1 MDLAA
6 IEQGVDPRATL
17 AALGY
22 ADTSEP
28 VRIMGGW
35 ETLIWRFQTPD
46 GGDHSLRVYFV
57 PGSHAMAR
65 RENIALRTCEEA
77 GQPAPRIEKFG
88 EHEGMPAAVLTWC
101 PGLPILTAVEQ
112 KPWAIRRLSRLFGRA
127 HARLHT
133 VAAPAE
139 LRAEAPDE
147 WLGRVPQYY
156 QHLAE
161 RMKSVDIATDILIHL
176 DYHPLNVVGRGN
188 EVTGILD
195 WAGAAAGD
203 RRADLART
211 HFTLA
216 SAPIPPG
223 PMKPFFAL
231 MRGIMIR
238 SWRAGYKDVAG
249 PLPEYRQFMAW
260 AGATL
265 VFETERVLGRE
276 AVWGTEEDLERFKK
290 FVEEWERFAPK
301 AVTAEAAAAEQDG

>member
-6 IEQGVDPRATL
+6 LEQSIDPRRTL

-22 ADTSEP
+22 IDISEP
-28 VRIMGGW
+28 VRITGGW
-35 ETLIWRFQTPD
+35 ETLIWRFQTAD

-65 RENIALRTCEEA
+65 REMIALRTCEEA

-112 KPWAIRRLSRLFGRA
+112 KPWQILKLSRMFGRA
-127 HARLHT
+127 HAHLHT

-139 LRAEAPDE
+139 LQTEAPDE
-147 WLGRVPQYY
+147 WLGRVPEYHK
-156 QHLAE
+156 HLA
-161 RMKSVDIATDILIHL
+161 RGMKTVDLATDILIHM
-176 DYHPLNVVGRGN
+176 DFHPLNVVGVGN

-216 SAPIPPG
+216 GAPIPPG
-223 PMKPFFAL
+223 PMKPLFVA
-231 MRGIMIR
+231 MRGLMIR

-249 PLPEYRQFMAW
+249 PLPDYRQFMAW

-265 VFETERVLGRE
+265 VLETERVLERE
-276 AVWGTEEDLERFKK
+276 AVWATREDFARFKAQVAK
-290 FVEEWERFAPK
+290 WERFAP
-301 AVTAEAAAAEQDG
+301 AATP

>member
-6 IEQGVDPRATL
+6 LEQSVDPGRTL

-22 ADTSEP
+22 SDISEP
-28 VRIMGGW
+28 VRITGGW

-65 RENIALRTCEEA
+65 REMIALKTCAEA
-77 GQPAPRIEKFG
+77 GQPAPRIEKLG
-88 EHEGMPAAVLTWC
+88 EYEGMPTAVLKWC
-101 PGLPILTAVEQ
+101 PGVPILTAVEQ
-112 KPWAIRRLSRLFGRA
+112 KPWRILKLSRIFGRA

-133 VAAPAE
+133 VPAPAE

-147 WLGRVPQYY
+147 WLGRVMDYH

-161 RMKSVDIATDILIHL
+161 RMKTVDLVTDVLIHM
-176 DYHPLNVVGRGN
+176 DFHPLNVVGVGN

-216 SAPIPPG
+216 GAPIPPG
-223 PMKPFFAL
+223 PMKPLFVA
-231 MRGIMIR
+231 MRGLMIR

-249 PLPEYRQFMAW
+249 SLPDYRQFMAW

-265 VFETERVLGRE
+265 VLETERVLERE
-276 AVWGTEEDLERFKK
+276 AVWATREDFERFKAQVAK
-290 FVEEWERFAPK
+290 WERFAPA
-301 AVTAEAAAAEQDG
+301 AVP

>member
-6 IEQGVDPRATL
+6 LEQSVDPRQTL

-22 ADTSEP
+22 KDISEP
-28 VRIMGGW
+28 ARITGGW

-46 GGDHSLRVYFV
+46 GLDHSLRVYFV

-65 RENIALRTCEEA
+65 REVIALRACAEA
-77 GQPAPRIEKFG
+77 GQPAPRIQKFG
-88 EHEGMPAAVLTWC
+88 EHGGMPAAVLTWC
-101 PGLPILTAVEQ
+101 PGVPILTAVEQ
-112 KPWAIRRLSRLFGRA
+112 KPWLILRLSRIFGRA

-133 VAAPAE
+133 VSAPAE
-139 LRAEAPDE
+139 LLAEAPGE
-147 WLGRVPQYY
+147 WLGRVMPYHK
-156 QHLAE
+156 HLAE
-161 RMKSVDIATDILIHL
+161 CMKTIELSTDILIHM
-176 DYHPLNVVGRGN
+176 DYHPLNVVGQGN
-188 EVTGILD
+188 DVTGILD

-223 PMKPFFAL
+223 PMKPLFAV
-231 MRGIMIR
+231 MRGLMIR
-238 SWRAGYKDVAG
+238 AWRAGYKDVAG

-265 VFETERVLGRE
+265 VLETERVVDRE
-276 AVWGTEEDLERFKK
+276 VVWGTRDDLERFKTLVAK
-290 FVEEWERFAPK
+290 WERFAPSSP
-301 AVTAEAAAAEQDG
+301 

>member
-6 IEQGVDPRATL
+6 IEQSVDPRRTL
-17 AALGY
+17 SALGY
-22 ADTSEP
+22 TEVSEP

-46 GGDHSLRVYFV
+46 GRDHSLRVYFV

-65 RENIALRTCEEA
+65 RESIALRTCEEA

-88 EHEGMPAAVLTWC
+88 EHDGMPAAVLTWC
-101 PGLPILTAVEQ
+101 PGVPILTAVEQ
-112 KPWAIRRLSRLFGRA
+112 KPWLILRLSRIFGRA

-133 VAAPAE
+133 VPAPVE

-147 WLGRVPQYY
+147 WLGRVPECHK
-156 QHLAE
+156 HLAE
-161 RMKSVDIATDILIHL
+161 RMKAVDLATDVLIHM
-176 DYHPLNVVGRGN
+176 DYHPLNVVGVGN

-265 VFETERVLGRE
+265 VLETERVVDRE
-276 AVWGTEEDLERFKK
+276 AVWGTREDLERFKK
-290 FVEEWERFAPK
+290 QVGEWERFAPP
-301 AVTAEAAAAEQDG
+301 APA